1 MWSVCTWG
9 GLSGILSRAIRFRMK
24 RTLRFSDKKVLQR
37 HPLKISLPFC
47 SQRERQLEADEE
59 QNRSIFRLLQKYPV
73 CLKVSGGRLKVFALL
88 SHPISLSN
96 FSSSHAAID
105 CA

>member
-1 MWSVCTWG
+1 
-9 GLSGILSRAIRFRMK
+9 MK
-24 RTLRFSDKKVLQR
+24 RTLRFSDKKSLGVEFAHLQR

-59 QNRSIFRLLQKYPV
+59 QNQSIFRLLQKYPV